1 MLQEIPRLEFL
12 TIDSLI
18 LHEWHDDQRTPPL
31 IERIRGSGLFRNP
44 PIVAPLADGS
54 ERFMVL
60 DGANRFTALQQMGYQ
75 DILVQVVQPDD
86 AGVRLENWNHVIWGL
101 SPEAFLNAIHS
112 LEGSVLVATPANVAL
127 PDLSGDCGLALIQL
141 PDQTHFSLCAED
153 DDLLARVR
161 LLNELVLSYMGTAH
175 LDRTSVRSVELL
187 LDVYP
192 DVSGLVIFP
201 HFDVAD
207 VLELAG
213 AGYLL
218 PAGITRF
225 TIAPRALHINY
236 PLSELAAD
244 KPLAEKNAA
253 LQLWI
258 QKRIASKGVRYYAE
272 PTFLFD
278 E

>member
-12 TIDSLI
+12 PIDSLI

-31 IERIRGSGLFRNP
+31 VERIRGSGLFRNP
-44 PIVAPLADGS
+44 PIVAPLPEGS
-54 ERFMVL
+54 GRFMVL
-60 DGANRFTALQQMGYQ
+60 DGANRFTALRQMGYR
-75 DILVQVVQPDD
+75 DILVQIVQPDD
-86 AGVRLENWNHVIWGL
+86 SGIRLENWNHVIWGL
-101 SPEAFLNAIHS
+101 SPAAFLAAIHH
-112 LEGSVLVATPANVAL
+112 LDGSTLVASPEKDAQPAL
-127 PDLSGDCGLALIQL
+127 TGGCGLALIQL
-141 PDQTHFSLCAED
+141 SEEEHFSLCAEAE
-153 DDLLARVR
+153 DLLTRVR

-187 LDVYP
+187 ADVYP
-192 DVSGLVIFP
+192 DLSGLVIFP

-244 KPLAEKNAA
+244 KPLTEKNAA